1 MNKQATSTHPEPI
14 PVDPIGKLVAY
25 GLLADRPR
33 RDLRTDG
40 LSTSALRERWRK
52 YLRPQETLSRL
63 IVEMRS
69 E

>member
-1 MNKQATSTHPEPI
+1 MKNTLQKYKASQHGVQATC
-14 PVDPIGKLVAY
+14 A
-25 GLLADRPR
+25 A
-33 RDLRTDG
+33 LRALRVQVKPAVG

-63 IVEMRS
+63 VVEMRS